1 MRSPDW
7 DTLRDVVRRPW
18 ARLRRAPT
26 RRLRHSTPRPDDDGA
41 AGAQARGCWREG
53 SHDDAAGE
61 LPYAVYTPP
70 GLEPGAP
77 LLVMLHG
84 CRQDPADLAAGT
96 GVNLLADRHG
106 FVVLYPQQ
114 VVQHNPRRC
123 WNWFRPGDQTRG
135 SGEPA
140 IISAIV
146 DRIATAVGSDRRRV
160 YVAGMSA
167 GGAMASVLATTYPD
181 RFAAV
186 GVHSGVAFGLA
197 TDPRAAL
204 AVMRD
209 VDPQPSRPEARAAL
223 AVMGDGARPV
233 PTVVVHGS
241 ADRTVVAANGER
253 VTRQWMLVNRL
264 ASGGSYRAEF
274 DDPDHEDRWPVTDGH
289 DVVVRQWTHRLRVM
303 QEHWHVDGLG
313 HAWSGGSMEGS
324 YTDPRGPSATAAMWN
339 FLARHRLPVT

>member
-1 MRSPDW
+1 MRPLAW
-7 DTLRDVVRRPW
+7 ETLRDVVREPW
-18 ARLRRAPT
+18 ERLRRAPA
-26 RRLRHSTPRPDDDGA
+26 RRLRRSTPRLPDDTA
-41 AGAQARGCWREG
+41 ADARSHGRWREG
-53 SHDDAAGE
+53 WHDDPAGE
-61 LPYAVYTPP
+61 RPFAVYTPP
-70 GLEPGAP
+70 DLAPDAP
-77 LLVMLHG
+77 LLVLLHG

-96 GVNLLADRHG
+96 GANLLADRRG
-106 FVVLYPQQ
+106 FAVVYPQQ
-114 VVQHNPRRC
+114 TIQHNSRRC

-197 TDPRAAL
+197 ADPRAAL

-253 VTRQWMLVNRL
+253 VTRQWMLVNGL

-339 FLARHRLPVT
+339 FLARHRLPVM